1 MQMAIQHPEVRQLA
15 MSTAEIDYSEEQ
27 MCALMRAL
35 WLHMPEFRGPVAA
48 QFAVYPSDLVRAC
61 LARLL
66 GELEWGDRMDSLLLL
81 ACNHRAGD
89 RASLESLGIGARGYE
104 SEFLDLMAEAVEL
117 GEINEAAYRDLLWRL
132 HPVGA
137 VEPMLA
143 RAMDASLDHEARMQ
157 MVDGI
162 AFCEAREAADAMFV
176 LWHAGPGDTHEQ
188 ARWWFQN
195 RSENLWRQFTPE
207 VSAGDFGSATRRW
220 SSGVMGQGL
229 RDVDVDVSAG
239 QRLWLVVTDGG
250 DGDACDWADWLDPVF
265 LMEDESTVPVRG
277 WDLAEQGWGMTRL
290 DKSAGGGLLQVADMV
305 FHKGIGTHANARILV
320 AVPPGAQRFKARVG
334 PDLGGS
340 SQGCGSTIEFQV
352 WVESVDAEVAV
363 DPRRHTVTDASA
375 AWEEREQAARGLAAD
390 PEGGLFLLAKAE
402 QGQLPERLIVAATEA
417 IYSNTDLG
425 VRALATAHFPRAGME
440 TLPTV
445 AEILALDAS
454 AERGREVF
462 RSEVARCASCHAHT
476 GLGLDIG
483 PDLTAIR
490 SKYGRAEILDA
501 ILNPSAA
508 IAFGY
513 DTYLVQTTDDEYIS
527 GFLLAEGED
536 VILKD
541 TLGDRYVIPASDIAH
556 KKKQELSVMPEG
568 LAMGMGAQDLADL
581 VAFLS
586 RDPEREPD
594 FGDPVRLLNGEDFT
608 GWTHHLG
615 GSAER
620 DDVWSV
626 EDGVL
631 RCNGRPAGYVRTE
644 ADHLNYELTLEW
656 RFDPN
661 KGAGNSGVLCRMTG
675 RDKVWPRSME
685 AQLQSG
691 SAGDIWNIDAYP
703 MLTDPGRTNGR
714 HTRGLLGSSEK
725 PLGEWNR
732 YRLLVDRG
740 YLRLEV
746 NGVLQNEA
754 FWCEEVPGK
763 ICLQSEGAYIEFRNI
778 VLRPILD

>member
-1 MQMAIQHPEVRQLA
+1 
-15 MSTAEIDYSEEQ
+15 
-27 MCALMRAL
+27 MCALLRVL
-35 WLHMPEFRGPVAA
+35 WLYMPALRGPVAA
-48 QFAVYPSDLVRAC
+48 QYAVYPSDLVRAC

-66 GELEWGDRMDSLLLL
+66 GELDWEDRMEALLLL

-89 RASLESLGIGARGYE
+89 RVSLESMGIGARGYE

-132 HPVGA
+132 HPVEA
-137 VEPMLA
+137 VAPMLA
-143 RAMDASLDHEARMQ
+143 RAMDPSLDREARKR

-162 AFCEAREAADAMFV
+162 AFCEAHEAADAMFV
-176 LWHAGPGDTHEQ
+176 LWHTGPDDTREE

-195 RSENLWRQFTPE
+195 RSENLWRRFTTE
-207 VSAGDFGSATRRW
+207 VAEGDFGAATRRW
-220 SSGVMGQGL
+220 SSGVVRQGL
-229 RDVDVDVSAG
+229 RDVDVDVSSG
-239 QRLWLVVTDGG
+239 ERLWLVVTDGG
-250 DGDACDWADWLDPVF
+250 DGHGCDWADWLDPAF
-265 LMEDESTVPVRG
+265 LMEDGSAAPVRG
-277 WDLAEQGWGMTRL
+277 WDSAEQGWGMTRL
-290 DKSAGGGLLQVADMV
+290 DKNAGGGLLQVEDMV
-305 FHKGIGTHANARILV
+305 FQKGIGTHAAARILV
-320 AVPPGAQRFKARVG
+320 AIPSGARRFQGRVG
-334 PDLGGS
+334 PDYGGTKQGGGS
-340 SQGCGSTIEFQV
+340 TMEFQV
-352 WVESVDAEVAV
+352 WVEDADAQVAI
-363 DPRRHTVTDASA
+363 DPRRLTLMDASA
-375 AWEEREQAARGLAAD
+375 AWAKREQAARALAAD
-390 PEGGLFLLAKAE
+390 PVGGLFLLTKAE
-402 QGQLPERLIVAATEA
+402 QGQLPERLIAAATEA
-417 IYSNTDLG
+417 IYSNSDLG
-425 VRALATAHFPRAGME
+425 VRALATAHFPRPGME
-440 TLPTV
+440 ALPTA
-445 AEILALDAS
+445 AEILALEAS

-462 RSEVARCASCHAHT
+462 RSEVSRCSACHAHT

-541 TLGDRYVIPASDIAH
+541 TLGERYVIPASDIAH
-556 KKKQELSVMPEG
+556 KKKQDLSVMPEG
-568 LAMGMGAQDLADL
+568 LAMGMSAQDLADL

-594 FGDPVRLLNGEDFT
+594 FGDPARLFNGHDFT

-615 GSAER
+615 GRAER
-620 DDVWSV
+620 DDVWSIS
-626 EDGVL
+626 DGVL
-631 RCNGRPAGYVRTE
+631 GCTGRPAGYLRTE

-656 RFDPN
+656 RFDPK

-703 MLTDPGRTNGR
+703 MVTAPGRTNGR

-732 YRLLVDRG
+732 YRLLLDRG

-754 FWCEEVPGK
+754 FWCEELPGK
-763 ICLQSEGAYIEFRNI
+763 ICLQSEGAYIEFRNV
-778 VLRPILD
+778 VLRPILN